1 MLLLDEPTAH
11 LDPASADQIMTVLE
25 TQLADR
31 TVVLV
36 THRSPPTGRTSRI
49 LALHHGRLT
58 SALAVAP

>member
-1 MLLLDEPTAH
+1 
-11 LDPASADQIMTVLE
+11 MTVLE

-58 SALAVAP
+58 STADPVPRAGLAVTP